1 MIFCLKA
8 PYIESR
14 RLFLFMPQEETK
26 GRFGYVLDKNPKAK
40 TPTQL
45 SKAQGL
51 REQLEWIKR
60 QLEYASFAERFKLRY
75 DLKKGE
81 IYEIDW
87 GLNVN
92 AEFSS
97 RHFGIVLADS
107 GPFNPLVTV
116 CPLKTNH
123 SGCHPK
129 SDVDLGIVPGVFSQN
144 SALAVANQV
153 RTVDKLRVFTKNCI
167 GQRNVSKDD
176 QVNFKSD
183 GEHSIPRLENEK
195 VDLIVGTYLRLVF
208 GREQNTKL

>member
-1 MIFCLKA
+1 
-8 PYIESR
+8 
-14 RLFLFMPQEETK
+14 MPQEETK